1 MAPVPIWPPGK
12 RPSVMVRRCVWSRYL
27 PHLLLWRP
35 ALQSKE
41 HSCDSS
47 PCLSTNSCLNP
58 TFKYFLPV
66 SMKEAPSIPFE
77 LCPEAC
83 PVRQLCPVW
92 LLPPPPLR
100 CTEVHLIAL
109 CLLGSSLT
117 WPLLHFPCRGD
128 GRGSQ
133 PVLSF
138 KAADRVSFFPVG
150 CTVFRLLRLRPASAT
165 QDVNLDSILKEIR
178 RLKKGRN
185 DFW

>member
-92 LLPPPPLR
+92 LLTPPPCAVLRYTWSLSVSLALPLHGHCCISPAEVTAEVPSR
-100 CTEVHLIAL
+100 CSASKQLTGFHSF
-109 CLLGSSLT
+109 LLAVRC
-117 WPLLHFPCRGD
+117 FAC
-128 GRGSQ
+128 
-133 PVLSF
+133 
-138 KAADRVSFFPVG
+138 
-150 CTVFRLLRLRPASAT
+150 
-165 QDVNLDSILKEIR
+165 
-178 RLKKGRN
+178 
-185 DFW
+185 

>member
-92 LLPPPPLR
+92 LLTPPPP
-100 CTEVHLIAL
+100 AL
-109 CLLGSSLT
+109 YWGTLDRSLSPWLFPYMATVAFPLQRWRPRFPAGAQLQSS
-117 WPLLHFPCRGD
+117 WQGFI
-128 GRGSQ
+128 
-133 PVLSF
+133 LSCWLYGVSLA
-138 KAADRVSFFPVG
+138 KAE
-150 CTVFRLLRLRPASAT
+150 ASKC
-165 QDVNLDSILKEIR
+165 NSR
-178 RLKKGRN
+178 R
-185 DFW
+185 